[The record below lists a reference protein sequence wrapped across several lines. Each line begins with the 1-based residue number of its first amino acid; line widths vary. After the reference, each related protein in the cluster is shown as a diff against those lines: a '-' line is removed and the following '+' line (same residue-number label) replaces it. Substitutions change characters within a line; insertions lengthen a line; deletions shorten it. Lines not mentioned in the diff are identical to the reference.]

1 VASGDEKK
9 QRGKTRESGR
19 LRSPREPA
27 QRHRESG
34 DESREDFVIRG
45 SVVQT
50 PEGYKIRF

>member
-9 QRGKTRESGR
+9 RRGKTRDSGR
-19 LRSPREPA
+19 LRSSREPA
-27 QRHRESG
+27 QRHRESA